1 MEENGEKVEAFSFLG
16 GEVWVGVVFGEE
28 EEGDGGE
35 RASSV
40 SKTQDNTG
48 EMVRSTEVDEILCE
62 KGEDEISRDWIRA
75 LWIFISFIM

>member
-28 EEGDGGE
+28 EEEEEGGE

-48 EMVRSTEVDEILCE
+48 EMVRSTEVDREEILCE
-62 KGEDEISRDWIRA
+62 KRRRRDLARLCIKYDK
-75 LWIFISFIM
+75 